1 MNNTVRESQCAEL
14 HKTIWRIATD
24 SENDYN
30 ITVFSYVEQ
39 KDTHEVV
46 DIKELNAEIAH
57 IVARQQE
64 LRKAIDAIVADIE
77 GEAV

>member
-1 MNNTVRESQCAEL
+1 MNNTVREPQRAEL

-24 SENDYN
+24 SENDYS
-30 ITVFSYVEQ
+30 ITVSSYVEQ

-64 LRKAIDAIVADIE
+64 LRGAIDAIVVDIE